1 MVFKTNCYSRVT
13 LVDPWFAG
21 KILMKNGKLLALFH
35 GVAKIVDIQK
45 NQECLS
51 MYHITENGLMI
62 VLKNV
67 GLPKTL
73 AISLK
78 IRWTKSWVLC
88 IGFFGRLLV
97 FGPSRHLMG
106 ILGMDFDRILR
117 MHYFLVTLASSL
129 CLMVLISICKTKI
142 GTV

>member
-1 MVFKTNCYSRVT
+1 
-13 LVDPWFAG
+13 
-21 KILMKNGKLLALFH
+21 MKNGKLLASVHGQTFH
-35 GVAKIVDIQK
+35 VDIQK
-45 NQECLS
+45 DQECLS

-67 GLPKTL
+67 GLTSFDTSFYIYLMTNTL

-78 IRWTKSWVLC
+78 IRWIKSRVLC
-88 IGFFGRLLV
+88 IGFLGSLIF
-97 FGPSRHLMG
+97 FGPSRHLIDG
-106 ILGMDFDRILR
+106 HPRNGFRQDFENAL
-117 MHYFLVTLASSL
+117 FSSLASSL